1 VSRSTVLTAA
11 VIACLG
17 VLVAVPTAS
26 GKTRHPTRQ
35 HAAATRVRV
44 APHVIVIRIVVDRDD
59 ARMLCKSDLDSL
71 GLRVF
76 IVRWAARHDVKT
88 ALSRCEAMRERF
100 RSALVERGSG
110 TASVTT
116 TTLATTATTA
126 PSAATPRS
134 VPASV
139 TVQGA
144 LSGVRPLTGG
154 TANVTLS
161 ADWSQVRSTGS
172 GVLCA
177 PATGSVT
184 LNGPVAKSA
193 AAPAATGTIAMTL
206 TGKLCQQA
214 GTARPSGADFAG
226 TYSVVSGTT
235 VGTAS
240 AAATGHG
247 RFALTLGAD
256 NAARFTAVGGLHQ

>member
-1 VSRSTVLTAA
+1 MSRSTVLTAA

-26 GKTRHPTRQ
+26 GKDRHPTRQ
-35 HAAATRVRV
+35 HDAATSVRV
-44 APHVIVIRIVVDRDD
+44 APHVIVIVVDRDD
-59 ARMLCKSDLDSL
+59 ARMLCRSDLDSL
-71 GLRVF
+71 GLRAF
-76 IVRWAARHDVKT
+76 IVRWAAKHDVKT
-88 ALSRCEAMRERF
+88 ALSRCESTRERF

-116 TTLATTATTA
+116 TTVSTPTTAQ
-126 PSAATPRS
+126 AATPRS

-161 ADWSQVRSTGS
+161 ADWSQVRNTAS

-177 PATGSVT
+177 PATGSAT

-193 AAPAATGTIAMTL
+193 AAPAATGTITMTL
-206 TGKLCQQA
+206 AGKLCQQA
-214 GTARPSGADFAG
+214 GTAAHASGADFAG
-226 TYSVVSGTT
+226 TYSVASGTT
-235 VGTAS
+235 VATAS

-256 NAARFTAVGGLHQ
+256 NAAKFTAVGGLHQ